1 MLKRNYYSRIGQ
13 MGNTLQKESVALSAP
28 TSMTLINNASCAVS
42 VNDVAFGEQTASDV
56 KMNTIAGKI

>member
-13 MGNTLQKESVALSAP
+13 MGNTLQKKESVALSAP

-42 VNDVAFGEQTASDV
+42 VNDVAFGEQ
-56 KMNTIAGKI
+56 NR